1 MEARTA
7 VMEVIEVLDDRLTLC
22 PPRGEI
28 FFYSSCLSSSFWYI
42 FVLLGVRF
50 FQIIFSLLF
59 QSSIPLLSS
68 DGGALECFEA
78 RERGPSPSGT
88 RMLGHRRADGGTGGH
103 RRTSSSGSIGSRG
116 GSGELSELGAEI
128 KDIDLARE
136 NGTGKQFVNYVLAV
150 RRKEAR

>member
-1 MEARTA
+1 M
-7 VMEVIEVLDDRLTLC
+7 
-22 PPRGEI
+22 
-28 FFYSSCLSSSFWYI
+28 
-42 FVLLGVRF
+42 
-50 FQIIFSLLF
+50 
-59 QSSIPLLSS
+59 PLLSS

-78 RERGPSPSGT
+78 RERGPSPSG
-88 RMLGHRRADGGTGGH
+88 RMLGHRRTDGGTGGH
-103 RRTSSSGSIGSRG
+103 QRTSSSGSIGSRG